1 MPGFTSYDDLIT
13 QITVNGFATD
23 ALSNKIGSTMQG
35 AGFWH
40 RTWIA
45 VGTPAA
51 GGEPAASCGSPCL
64 SASRARSPS
73 ERLGEAALPSS
84 HSAASCAV
92 DRAHAFH
99 VHCLVGV
106 GGLSSASTGSKT
118 VSSASLTRFC
128 ERSSASRRGSRSRR
142 RAGCGAGRSRRLL
155 SYTGDVNGAAQVG
168 GSFTWPAAATV
179 KDAALGPLPLAAGD
193 TGCKACSTINV
204 GARAAAGVFEASCK
218 LAARVLLRSSRI
230 RWNERDLVLQ
240 LAALPQVFDTACLGF
255 YALAQA
261 VTAAT
266 FNVQLRTAYE

>member
-51 GGEPAASCGSPCL
+51 GGEPAASPGAAY
-64 SASRARSPS
+64 SANT
-73 ERLGEAALPSS
+73 
-84 HSAASCAV
+84 SAITFPNVSTKQRYAV
-92 DRAHAFH
+92 SFGGVATQSVTLMLHDR
-99 VHCLVGV
+99 LVGV

-118 VSSASLTRFC
+118 VSSASLTRYTSGANVQAWL
-128 ERSSASRRGSRSRR
+128 EVTTASTTTQ
-142 RAGCGAGRSRRLL
+142 AVCHLL

-204 GARAAAGVFEASCK
+204 DTANTAGVFNF
-218 LAARVLLRSSRI
+218 VQLRPLVYLPLI
-230 RWNERDLVLQ
+230 ANQWNERDLVLQ